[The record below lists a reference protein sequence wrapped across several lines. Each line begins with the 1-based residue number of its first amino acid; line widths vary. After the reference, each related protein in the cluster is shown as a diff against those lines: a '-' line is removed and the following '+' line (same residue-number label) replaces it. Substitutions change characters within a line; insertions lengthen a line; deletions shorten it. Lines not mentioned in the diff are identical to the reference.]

1 MKRIII
7 FLIVAA
13 LVAIGIRAC
22 YMKDYVTVLQY
33 SKDSSR
39 IIISPDS
46 IIIAPYLYVEDFNTL
61 EAVIDFE
68 ALKDS
73 LLLQDLNVTVHSED
87 NPDQSIKLRYVTAV
101 IHPVVPKGDSPLDKL
116 KVDNFS
122 DLSLSEKTIRNS
134 GLPYNKIS
142 FNFRTWQIRKTSFYI
157 FRVRGRMLYKG
168 KTFDFEKDI
177 RAERKL
183 EYRPYR
189 MMT

>member
-39 IIISPDS
+39 VIISPDS

-68 ALKDS
+68 TLKDS

-116 KVDNFS
+116 NVDNFS

-142 FNFRTWQIRKTSFYI
+142 FYFRTWQIRKTSFYI

>member
-39 IIISPDS
+39 VIISPDS

-68 ALKDS
+68 TLKDS

>member
-39 IIISPDS
+39 VIISPDS